1 MVRFKESS
9 FLKFFVEHRTSAN
22 IIMLLMIIIGLL
34 SIGKLNKQFFPDFD
48 VEVVAVTIDWPGA
61 TAEEIDKNII
71 QLLEPEL
78 RPISG
83 VKKVSSKSVEGLGRT
98 QVEFQYGY
106 DMQKGRTDIE
116 TAVSRIN
123 FPEKSKKP
131 RIIVGEFFDTVT
143 RIVLSGKASLSELR
157 IKSKNLKELLLN
169 SGVDKVDI
177 LGLPKEEILIEIP
190 QLETAKLK
198 LSFNQIAN
206 LIKSET
212 QDVSG
217 GSYADGAL
225 RVRTEGEK
233 RLVDAFKKLELKSS
247 SSGGRV
253 LLEDLAKITYSIEK
267 GSILKFVD
275 GNPAVELWVRRSKT
289 SDAIEVSK
297 NVENAISSSQSL
309 LGNNIKIET
318 YNTAAELIQERI
330 SLLVKNGLSGLCIV
344 LAVLFLFLSR
354 NTAIW
359 VALGIPIAFLATFA
373 VMLVTGQSINMI
385 SLFGLIMALGIVVD
399 DAIVVGEHTSYLKTK
414 RKLDSSQAPVVAA
427 SRMSMPV
434 ISAMLTTVAA
444 FIPLFMV
451 KGVIGEIIA
460 AIPWVVCA
468 VLVAS
473 LIECFLVLPAHLAHF
488 DNKNNLPGKFRFW
501 FDNKFIYF
509 QEGFFRKFVKLTFNH
524 RYVTF
529 MVAIGMFLVSVGM
542 MSGGRVLF
550 SFFPTPEADIIIAN
564 FKMHSGTKKTNTVEM
579 LDNIEIGLEKTSK
592 QFSYSKNLVKFK
604 MSTIGDRTSFSNDA
618 GPSPIGSDLLGS
630 MIVELKTA
638 DKRKV
643 RTKEFIKAWK
653 DNIEPVAGLDKLTI
667 RAPSGGPPGRDLDV
681 RFQGEKLENL
691 KKASDELIQIART
704 IPGVTS
710 LSDNLEFGVQERILS
725 LNNKGQSLGL
735 SISEIGEQV
744 RSAINGV
751 VISEFPKADEEVA
764 VRLKLIK
771 NEKQTDM
778 INDLR
783 IITNIGTSFKLEEI
797 ITINEEIPFASI
809 NRKNGFREVTISGD
823 LFPQLMNTS
832 QARQFLLQNGL
843 PEIAKKYNLNY
854 RFDGKDLEQKETFA
868 DMKIGS
874 IVGLMLI
881 YFILAWVF
889 KSWSRPLT
897 IMIMIPFA
905 FIGAVLGHYILGLT
919 MSILSMFALLALA
932 GIVVNNSIIL
942 VSTIERRFD
951 NLLNDTEN
959 SFNDQNIIN
968 EAIISGVVDRLRP
981 VLLTSLTTIGGLSAL
996 MFEKSLQAQF
1006 LIPMAATI
1014 VFGLGVTALLV
1025 LIIVPSMMGISN
1037 DLSNFIK
1044 SLKEYN
1050 K

>member
-1 MVRFKESS
+1 MLQFKESG

-22 IIMLLMIIIGLL
+22 IIMILMIVVGLL
-34 SIGKLNKQFFPDFD
+34 SIGRLNKQFFPNFE
-48 VEVVAVTIDWPGA
+48 VEVVAVSVNWAGA
-61 TAEEIDKNII
+61 TAEEIDKNIV

-83 VKKVSSKSVEGLGRT
+83 VKKVSSKSVEGVGIT
-98 QVEFQYGY
+98 QVEFNYGY

-123 FPEKSKKP
+123 FPQKADKP
-131 RIIVGEFFDTVT
+131 KIVVGEFFDTVT
-143 RIVLSGKASLSELR
+143 RIVLSANIPLSELR
-157 IKSKNLKELLLN
+157 SISKKLKEVLLN

-177 LGLPKEEILIEIP
+177 QGLPKEEILIEIP
-190 QLETAKLK
+190 QIETARLK

-217 GSYADGAL
+217 GSYADGSL
-225 RVRTEGEK
+225 RVRTAGEK
-233 RLVDAFKKLELKSS
+233 RLVETFKKLELKNTI
-247 SSGGRV
+247 SGGRII
-253 LLEDLAKITYSIEK
+253 LQDIARISSTLEQ
-267 GSILKFVD
+267 GSILKSVD
-275 GNPAVELWVRRSKT
+275 NNPAVELWVRRSKT
-289 SDAIEVSK
+289 SDALEVSEKVNKVISESK
-297 NVENAISSSQSL
+297 NII
-309 LGNNIKIET
+309 GNRVNVET
-318 YNTAAELIQERI
+318 YNTAANLIQERI
-330 SLLVKNGLSGLCIV
+330 TLLVKNGLSGLCIV

-359 VALGIPIAFLATFA
+359 VALGIPIAFLATFG
-373 VMLVTGQSINMI
+373 VMLVSGQSINMI

-399 DAIVVGEHTSYLKTK
+399 DAIVVGEHSSYLKTK
-414 RKLDSSQAPVVAA
+414 RRLNSSQAPVVAA
-427 SRMSMPV
+427 TRMSMPV

-488 DNKNNLPGKFRFW
+488 DKKTVEEGKFRLW
-501 FDNKFIYF
+501 FDKKFMAF
-509 QEGFFRKFVKLTFNH
+509 QEGTFKKFISLTFNY

-529 MVAIGMFLVSVGM
+529 MVAIGMFIVSVGM
-542 MSGGRVLF
+542 MSGGRVMF

-564 FKMHSGTKKTNTVEM
+564 FKMHSGTTRSKTEEMVKK
-579 LDNIEIGLEKTSK
+579 IEGGLIKTSK
-592 QFSYSKNLVKFK
+592 KFSTSPDLVKFS
-604 MSTIGDRTSFSNDA
+604 MSTIGGRTSFSSGA
-618 GPSPIGSDLLGS
+618 GPSSKGSDLLGS
-630 MIVELKTA
+630 MVVELKTA
-638 DKRKV
+638 DKRKI
-643 RTKEFIKAWK
+643 RTNQFIKEWK
-653 DNIEPVAGLDKLTI
+653 NNIEYVEGLDKLTI
-667 RAPSGGPPGRDLDV
+667 RSPSGGPPGRDLDV
-681 RFQGEKLENL
+681 RFQGEKLETL
-691 KKASDELIQIART
+691 KIASNELIQIART

-710 LSDNLEFGVQERILS
+710 LNDNLEFGVQERILS

-735 SISEIGEQV
+735 SISDIGEQV
-744 RSAINGV
+744 RSAINGII
-751 VISEFPKADEEVA
+751 ISEFPKADEEVV
-764 VRLKLIK
+764 VRLKLSET
-771 NEKQTDM
+771 EKLTDM

-783 IITNIGTSFKLEEI
+783 IITPLGTSFKLQEVI
-797 ITINEEIPFASI
+797 KINEKIPFASI

-823 LFPQLMNTS
+823 LFPALMNTS
-832 QARQFLLQNGL
+832 QARQFLLNNGL

-854 RFDGKDLEQKETFA
+854 RFDGRDLEQKETFA

-874 IVGLMLI
+874 IIGLLLI

-889 KSWSRPLT
+889 KSWTRPFS

-905 FIGAVLGHYILGLT
+905 FIGAVLGHYLLGLT

-951 NLLNDTEN
+951 DLR
-959 SFNDQNIIN
+959 DQNDKDYKNNKVID
-968 EAIISGVVDRLRP
+968 EAIIAGVVDRFRP

-996 MFEKSLQAQF
+996 LFEKSLQAQF

-1014 VFGLGVTALLV
+1014 VFGLGITAFLV
-1025 LIIVPSMMGISN
+1025 LVIVPSMMGISN
-1037 DLSNFIK
+1037 DFSNFVKNIRRR
-1044 SLKEYN
+1044 
-1050 K
+1050 

>member
-1 MVRFKESS
+1 MVRFKESN

-22 IIMLLMIIIGLL
+22 IVMLLMIIIGLL

-143 RIVLSGKASLSELR
+143 RIVLSGEVSLSELR

-217 GSYADGAL
+217 GSYADGSL

-233 RLVDAFKKLELKSS
+233 RLVDSFKKLELKSS

-297 NVENAISSSQSL
+297 NVENVISSSQSL
-309 LGNNIKIET
+309 IGNNIKIET

-399 DAIVVGEHTSYLKTK
+399 DAIVVGEHTST
-414 RKLDSSQAPVVAA
+414 
-427 SRMSMPV
+427 
-434 ISAMLTTVAA
+434 TTVT
-444 FIPLFMV
+444 
-451 KGVIGEIIA
+451 
-460 AIPWVVCA
+460 
-468 VLVAS
+468 
-473 LIECFLVLPAHLAHF
+473 
-488 DNKNNLPGKFRFW
+488 R
-501 FDNKFIYF
+501 
-509 QEGFFRKFVKLTFNH
+509 
-524 RYVTF
+524 
-529 MVAIGMFLVSVGM
+529 
-542 MSGGRVLF
+542 
-550 SFFPTPEADIIIAN
+550 
-564 FKMHSGTKKTNTVEM
+564 
-579 LDNIEIGLEKTSK
+579 
-592 QFSYSKNLVKFK
+592 
-604 MSTIGDRTSFSNDA
+604 
-618 GPSPIGSDLLGS
+618 
-630 MIVELKTA
+630 
-638 DKRKV
+638 
-643 RTKEFIKAWK
+643 
-653 DNIEPVAGLDKLTI
+653 AGL
-667 RAPSGGPPGRDLDV
+667 AGYS
-681 RFQGEKLENL
+681 
-691 KKASDELIQIART
+691 
-704 IPGVTS
+704 
-710 LSDNLEFGVQERILS
+710 
-725 LNNKGQSLGL
+725 
-735 SISEIGEQV
+735 
-744 RSAINGV
+744 
-751 VISEFPKADEEVA
+751 
-764 VRLKLIK
+764 
-771 NEKQTDM
+771 
-778 INDLR
+778 
-783 IITNIGTSFKLEEI
+783 
-797 ITINEEIPFASI
+797 
-809 NRKNGFREVTISGD
+809 
-823 LFPQLMNTS
+823 
-832 QARQFLLQNGL
+832 
-843 PEIAKKYNLNY
+843 
-854 RFDGKDLEQKETFA
+854 
-868 DMKIGS
+868 
-874 IVGLMLI
+874 
-881 YFILAWVF
+881 VF
-889 KSWSRPLT
+889 
-897 IMIMIPFA
+897 
-905 FIGAVLGHYILGLT
+905 
-919 MSILSMFALLALA
+919 
-932 GIVVNNSIIL
+932 
-942 VSTIERRFD
+942 
-951 NLLNDTEN
+951 
-959 SFNDQNIIN
+959 
-968 EAIISGVVDRLRP
+968 
-981 VLLTSLTTIGGLSAL
+981 
-996 MFEKSLQAQF
+996 
-1006 LIPMAATI
+1006 
-1014 VFGLGVTALLV
+1014 
-1025 LIIVPSMMGISN
+1025 
-1037 DLSNFIK
+1037 
-1044 SLKEYN
+1044 
-1050 K
+1050 

>member
-1 MVRFKESS
+1 MSQFRESG

-22 IIMLLMIIIGLL
+22 IIMILMIVVGLL
-34 SIGKLNKQFFPDFD
+34 SIGRLNKQFFPDFE
-48 VEVVAVTIDWPGA
+48 VEVVGVSVDWPGA
-61 TAEEIDKNII
+61 TAEEIDKNIV

-83 VKKVSSKSVEGLGRT
+83 VKKVSSKSVEGVGVT
-98 QVEFQYGY
+98 NVEFNYGY

-123 FPEKSKKP
+123 FPQKANKP
-131 RIIVGEFFDTVT
+131 KIVVGEFFDTVT
-143 RIVLSGKASLSELR
+143 RIVLSSNMPLSELR
-157 IKSKNLKELLLN
+157 LISKKLKEALLN

-177 LGLPKEEILIEIP
+177 QGLPKEEILIEIP
-190 QLETAKLK
+190 QIETARLK

-217 GSYADGAL
+217 GSFADGSL

-233 RLVDAFKKLELKSS
+233 RLVETFNKLELKNSI
-247 SSGGRV
+247 SGGRII
-253 LLEDLAKITYSIEK
+253 LQDIAKISSSFEQ
-267 GSILKFVD
+267 GSILKSVD

-289 SDAIEVSK
+289 SDALKVSENVEKVILKSK
-297 NVENAISSSQSL
+297 NII
-309 LGNNIKIET
+309 GNTVKIET
-318 YNTAAELIQERI
+318 YNTAANLIEERI
-330 SLLVKNGLSGLCIV
+330 TLLVKNGLSGLCIV

-359 VALGIPIAFLATFA
+359 VALGIPIAFLATFG
-373 VMLVTGQSINMI
+373 VMLVSGQSINMI

-399 DAIVVGEHTSYLKTK
+399 DAIVVGEHSSYLKTK
-414 RKLDSSQAPVVAA
+414 RRLNSSQAPVVAA
-427 SRMSMPV
+427 TRMSMPV

-488 DNKNNLPGKFRFW
+488 DKKKVEEGKFRLW
-501 FDNKFIYF
+501 FDKRFITF
-509 QEGFFRKFVKLTFNH
+509 QEGIFKRFITFTFNY

-529 MVAIGMFLVSVGM
+529 MFAIGMFIVSVGM
-542 MSGGRVLF
+542 MSGGRVMF

-564 FKMHSGTKKTNTVEM
+564 FKMHSGTTRSKTEEM
-579 LDNIEIGLEKTSK
+579 LNKLEGGLIKTSK
-592 QFSYSKNLVKFK
+592 EFSTSPDLVKFS
-604 MSTIGDRTSFSNDA
+604 MSTIGGRTSFSNGS
-618 GPSPIGSDLLGS
+618 GPNSKGSDLLGS
-630 MIVELKTA
+630 MVVELKTA
-638 DKRKV
+638 DKRKI
-643 RTKEFIKAWK
+643 RTNQFIKEWK
-653 DNIEPVAGLDKLTI
+653 DNIQFVEGLDKLTI
-667 RAPSGGPPGRDLDV
+667 RSPSGGPPGRDLDI
-681 RFQGEKLENL
+681 RFQGDKLETL
-691 KKASDELIQIART
+691 KIASNELIEIART

-710 LSDNLEFGVQERILS
+710 LNDNLEFGVQEKILT

-735 SISEIGEQV
+735 SILDIGEQV
-744 RSAINGV
+744 RSAINGII
-751 VISEFPKADEEVA
+751 ISEFPKADEEVV
-764 VRLKLIK
+764 VRLKLSER
-771 NEKQTDM
+771 EKLTDM

-783 IITNIGTSFKLEEI
+783 IITPLGTSFKLQEV
-797 ITINEEIPFASI
+797 ITISEKIPFASI
-809 NRKNGFREVTISGD
+809 NRKNGFREVTITGD
-823 LFPQLMNTS
+823 LFPALMNTS
-832 QARQFLLQNGL
+832 EARQFLLNNGL

-854 RFDGKDLEQKETFA
+854 RFDGRDLEQKETFA

-874 IVGLMLI
+874 IIGLLLI
-881 YFILAWVF
+881 YIILAWVF
-889 KSWSRPLT
+889 KSWTRPFS

-905 FIGAVLGHYILGLT
+905 FIGAVLGHYLLGLT

-951 NLLNDTEN
+951 DLLSQNDK
-959 SFNDQNIIN
+959 DRQDDKVIN
-968 EAIISGVVDRLRP
+968 EAIIAGVVDRFRP

-996 MFEKSLQAQF
+996 LFEKSLQAQF

-1014 VFGLGVTALLV
+1014 VFGLGITAFLV
-1025 LIIVPSMMGISN
+1025 LVIVPSMMGISN
-1037 DLSNFIK
+1037 DFSSFFKNIRRR
-1044 SLKEYN
+1044 
-1050 K
+1050 